1 MDVFFW
7 IFGILLL
14 NTLIGAVGVLSF
26 WVVKKDL
33 QRIAFILT
41 SFSAGTVLGSAFFHL
56 LTNSLEEVN
65 ANFVLLSA
73 LFGFLVFFIF
83 ENYLHFHRCV
93 ECKVH
98 PYTYTV
104 LIGDAIHN
112 IFDGVTIAAAF
123 FLSIPLGITTSI
135 AIIMHEIPQELGIF
149 GVMVHSG
156 QDKKRSILYPM
167 LAQST
172 SIIGGVLGYAFSSS
186 LEELIH
192 LFLPFVAGGFIY
204 IASADL
210 IPEIHKS
217 EKWQK
222 GEGILALFFG
232 LTLMWALKGLLS
244 VVL

>member
-7 IFGILLL
+7 IFGILLI
-14 NTLIGAVGVLSF
+14 NTLIGGAGILSL
-26 WVVKKDL
+26 WVVKKNL
-33 QRIAFILT
+33 RRIAFLLM
-41 SFSAGTVLGSAFFHL
+41 SFAAGNLLGGAFFHL
-56 LTNSLEEVN
+56 LVHSLEEVD
-65 ANFVLLSA
+65 AELVFVSA
-73 LFGFLVFFIF
+73 LSGFLVFFIF
-83 ENYLHFHRCV
+83 ENYLHFHRCA
-93 ECKVH
+93 ECKIH

-112 IFDGVTIAAAF
+112 IFDGIVVAITF
-123 FLSIPLGITTSI
+123 LLSIPLGIATSI
-135 AIIMHEIPQELGIF
+135 AILMHEIPQELGIF

-156 QDKKRSILYPM
+156 QDKKKSILYPL

-172 SIIGGVLGYAFSSS
+172 SIIGGILGYAFSSS
-186 LEELIH
+186 LEEYIP

-222 GEGILALFFG
+222 IEGILALFLG
-232 LTLMWALKGLLS
+232 LSLMWALKGLH
-244 VVL
+244 

>member
-7 IFGILLL
+7 IFGILLI
-14 NTLIGAVGVLSF
+14 NTLIGGAGILSL
-26 WVVKKDL
+26 WVVKKNL
-33 QRIAFILT
+33 RRIAFLLM
-41 SFSAGTVLGSAFFHL
+41 SFAAGNLLGGAFFHL
-56 LTNSLEEVN
+56 LVHSLEEVD
-65 ANFVLLSA
+65 AELVFVSA
-73 LFGFLVFFIF
+73 LSGFLVFFIF
-83 ENYLHFHRCV
+83 ENYLHFHRCA
-93 ECKVH
+93 ECKIH

-112 IFDGVTIAAAF
+112 IFDGIVVAITF
-123 FLSIPLGITTSI
+123 LLSIPLGIATSI
-135 AIIMHEIPQELGIF
+135 AILMHEIPQELGIF

-156 QDKKRSILYPM
+156 QDKKKSILYPL

-172 SIIGGVLGYAFSSS
+172 SIIGGILGYAFSSS
-186 LEELIH
+186 LEEYIP

-222 GEGILALFFG
+222 IEGILALFFG
-232 LTLMWALKGLLS
+232 LSLMWALKGLH
-244 VVL
+244 

>member
-1 MDVFFW
+1 MDTFFW

-14 NTLIGAVGVLSF
+14 NTLIGAIGVLSF
-26 WVVKKDL
+26 WVAKKDL
-33 QRIAFILT
+33 QRIAFILV
-41 SFSAGTVLGSAFFHL
+41 SFSAGTLLSGAFFHL
-56 LTNSLEEVN
+56 LAHSLEEVN
-65 ANFVLLSA
+65 ADFVLLYT
-73 LFGFLVFFIF
+73 LFGFLFFFIF

-104 LIGDAIHN
+104 LIGDAMHN
-112 IFDGVTIAAAF
+112 IFDGIVVAITFI
-123 FLSIPLGITTSI
+123 LSIPLGIATSI
-135 AIIMHEIPQELGIF
+135 AIIMHEIPQEIGIF

-156 QDKKRSILYPM
+156 QGKKKSILYPI

-186 LEELIH
+186 LEEFIP

-222 GEGILALFFG
+222 VEGILALFFG
-232 LTLMWALKGLLS
+232 LALMLALKGMH
-244 VVL
+244 

>member
-7 IFGILLL
+7 IFGILFI
-14 NTLIGAVGVLSF
+14 NTLIGGVGILSL

-33 QRIAFILT
+33 RRIAFFLMA
-41 SFSAGTVLGSAFFHL
+41 FAAGNLLGGAFFHL
-56 LTNSLEEVN
+56 LVHSLEEVN
-65 ANFVLLSA
+65 AELVLTSA
-73 LFGFLVFFIF
+73 LFGFLLFFIF
-83 ENYLHFHRCV
+83 ENYLHFHSCV
-93 ECKVH
+93 ECKIH

-104 LIGDAIHN
+104 LIGDALHN
-112 IFDGVTIAAAF
+112 IFDGVVVAVTF
-123 FLSIPLGITTSI
+123 LLSIPLGIATSI
-135 AIIMHEIPQELGIF
+135 AILLHEIPQEIGIF

-156 QDKKRSILYPM
+156 QDKKKSIFYPI

-172 SIIGGVLGYAFSSS
+172 SIIGGILGFAFSSS
-186 LEELIH
+186 FEGYIP

-222 GEGILALFFG
+222 IEGILALFLG
-232 LTLMWALKGLLS
+232 LLLMWMLRGLHS
-244 VVL
+244 HG